1 MNSDSPRN
9 HGKEK
14 PLPKPNAQMKLSDSG
29 MAPLREAEVRGMIAN
44 PIYAGIGPYPQL
56 IPDEQWVRCA
66 AKAIAEDGPEQFL
79 VNMLH
84 VLRQALNG
92 ATLGRQG

>member
-1 MNSDSPRN
+1 
-9 HGKEK
+9 
-14 PLPKPNAQMKLSDSG
+14 
-29 MAPLREAEVRGMIAN
+29 MIAN

-66 AKAIAEDGPEQFL
+66 AKAIAQDGAEQFL

-84 VLRQALNG
+84 VLRQAMRG
-92 ATLGRQG
+92 GTLACPSLLRG

>member
-1 MNSDSPRN
+1 MRPDSPQSN
-9 HGKEK
+9 GSKK
-14 PLPKPNAQMKLSDSG
+14 PLPKPNATMKLGGSSVQNFT
-29 MAPLREAEVRGMIAN
+29 EEEVRGMIAN

-66 AKAIAEDGPEQFL
+66 AKAIAQDGAEQFL

-84 VLRQALNG
+84 VLRQAMV
-92 ATLGRQG
+92 GRC

>member
-1 MNSDSPRN
+1 MRSESPQHNGR
-9 HGKEK
+9 EK
-14 PLPKPNAQMKLSDSG
+14 PLPKPNARMKLSGSN
-29 MAPLREAEVRGMIAN
+29 MAQLSEDEVRGMIAN

-84 VLRQALNG
+84 VLRQTMSG
-92 ATLGRQG
+92 ATLKR

>member
-1 MNSDSPRN
+1 MNPDSPQHNGR
-9 HGKEK
+9 EK
-14 PLPKPNAQMKLSDSG
+14 SLPKPKATMKLSGSS
-29 MAPLREAEVRGMIAN
+29 MAQLTEEEVRGMIAN

-79 VNMLH
+79 VNLLH
-84 VLRQALNG
+84 VLRQALGG
-92 ATLGRQG
+92 AT

>member
-1 MNSDSPRN
+1 MNSEPQHNGR
-9 HGKEK
+9 EK
-14 PLPKPNAQMKLSDSG
+14 PLPKPNARMKLSGSS
-29 MAPLREAEVRGMIAN
+29 MTQLTEAEVRGMVAN

-56 IPDEQWVRCA
+56 IPDEQWIRCA

-84 VLRQALNG
+84 VLRQAMSG
-92 ATLGRQG
+92 ATLGR